1 MKVYVL
7 TSGIMSY
14 ADYHIAGVVD
24 TREKA
29 EIISDMFGYSIST
42 YDTDEFD
49 GVMCRKGNK
58 LYTVTL
64 VGSRVDSVAGF
75 DHMYDLPP
83 TIPEDM
89 LNYDEVTDEYVV
101 ECFAPNE
108 DEARRTA
115 LAMREEFLN
124 G

>member
-29 EIISDMFGYSIST
+29 EIIRDMFGYFISA

-49 GVMCRKGNK
+49 DIMCRKGNK
-58 LYTVTL
+58 FYTVTL
-64 VGSRVDSVAGF
+64 VGNRVDSVAEF
-75 DHMYDLPP
+75 DGMYDLPP
-83 TIPEDM
+83 TIPGDK
-89 LNYDEVTDEYVV
+89 LNYDGITDKCVV
-101 ECFAPNE
+101 GCFAPNE

>member
-7 TSGIMSY
+7 NSGVMSY
-14 ADYHIAGVVD
+14 PDYCVAGVVD

-29 EIISDMFGYSIST
+29 EIMHDMFGYSISSFN
-42 YDTDEFD
+42 TDEFD
-49 GVMCRKGNK
+49 GIMYRKGNK
-58 LYTVTL
+58 FYTVTL
-64 VGSRVDSVAGF
+64 VGSRVDSVAEF
-75 DHMYDLPP
+75 DRMYDLPP
-83 TIPEDM
+83 TIPEDK
-89 LNYDEVTDEYVV
+89 LDYDEVTDECIV